1 MSHNIKF
8 IATVILIF
16 SLVVAVLIKSKV
28 KDTGYS
34 VQSVGAVAGGKLY
47 KIAIMVPATH
57 PALEEIQDGFLKSLD
72 GVIAYKHDLYN
83 ANGDRTL
90 MRHQAEEIV
99 AKDYDLVFT
108 IATGPG
114 LIMKEVSEQRGKVIP
129 IVAGAVDSPVDIKMI
144 ASMQSSGNNVT
155 VVTGTDDFD
164 QQIDMLRYLKSDL
177 KSILLVYNA
186 VPGLEKKR
194 KKVEQICNRVGVDFQ
209 AVEIFNI
216 SDLIQKVP
224 TFIHAH
230 DTVMVLKDNMVVSG
244 IESLINLCNK
254 NGKTLYASD
263 LNSGDKGAALSY
275 GIHEYDDGVESA
287 KKAIEILKD
296 GKKPSEIPSSM
307 NMQFKIKVNTKTM
320 QQQGLD
326 LPEELLVAMK
336 SGEVI

>member
-1 MSHNIKF
+1 MAQNIKF
-8 IATVILIF
+8 IATLILIF
-16 SLVVAVLIKSKV
+16 SLVVAVLVKSKIKNV
-28 KDTGYS
+28 GQG
-34 VQSVGAVAGGKLY
+34 VQLSSLVAEGKQY
-47 KIAIMVPATH
+47 KIAIMIPVTH
-57 PALEEIQDGFLKSLD
+57 PALEEIQEGFLRSLD
-72 GVIAYKHDLYN
+72 GVIAYTYDVYN

-99 AKDYDLVFT
+99 ARNYDLVFT

-114 LIMKEVSEQRGKVIP
+114 LIMKEVCQQRGKIVP
-129 IVAGAVDSPVDIKMI
+129 IVAGAVDEPVEINMI

-155 VVTGTDDFD
+155 VVTSTDDFE
-164 QQIDMLRYLKSDL
+164 QQIAILRYLKPDL

-186 VPGLEKKR
+186 VSVLEKKR
-194 KKVEQICNRVGVDFQ
+194 QIIEQICRRLSVGFQ
-209 AVEIFNI
+209 AVEIFNMN
-216 SDLIQKVP
+216 DLIQKVP

-230 DTVMVLKDNMVVSG
+230 DTIMVLKDNMVVSG
-244 IESLINLCNK
+244 MESLINVCNK

-287 KKAIEILKD
+287 KKAIEILKY
-296 GKKPSEIPSSM
+296 GKKPSEIPSSV

-320 QQQGLD
+320 RKQGLD
-326 LPEELLVAMK
+326 VSDELLFAMK